1 MQSEAN
7 LTLEKAKTVAPQK
20 EAIAEQS
27 VQLRDGSKQSPILL
41 GQVRGNH
48 SSKPQSKRRDTA
60 VRSDKQSTVKDAAP
74 GSVGKLHCTRCGK
87 SKHQKRD
94 RCKKTQHA
102 TNVIKRAII
111 RVNVSP
117 KLLQPLLVNSELS
130 LNTAFVGSVS
140 SKQQSSW
147 NTTLQVREKEIR
159 FKIDTGAEVTA
170 ISEETFR
177 QLGGASLQR
186 PRNVLYGP
194 ARHTLDVLGQFMTT
208 LR

>member
-1 MQSEAN
+1 M
-7 LTLEKAKTVAPQK
+7 
-20 EAIAEQS
+20 
-27 VQLRDGSKQSPILL
+27 
-41 GQVRGNH
+41 
-48 SSKPQSKRRDTA
+48 
-60 VRSDKQSTVKDAAP
+60 KDAAP
-74 GSVGKLHCTRCGK
+74 GSVGKPHCTRCGK
-87 SKHQKRD
+87 SEHQKRD
-94 RCKKTQHA
+94 RCKTQHA
-102 TNVIKRAII
+102 TNVIKMAII

-130 LNTAFVGSVS
+130 LDTAFVGSVS

-159 FKIDTGAEVTA
+159 FKIDAGGEVNA
-170 ISEETFR
+170 VSEETFR

-208 LR
+208 LRYEQRSSLYSQSL

>member
-1 MQSEAN
+1 MAN
-7 LTLEKAKTVAPQK
+7 QNTRKRQ
-20 EAIAEQS
+20 
-27 VQLRDGSKQSPILL
+27 VQ
-41 GQVRGNH
+41 
-48 SSKPQSKRRDTA
+48 
-60 VRSDKQSTVKDAAP
+60 
-74 GSVGKLHCTRCGK
+74 
-87 SKHQKRD
+87 
-94 RCKKTQHA
+94 KTQHA

-111 RVNVSP
+111 RVNVFP

-130 LNTAFVGSVS
+130 LDTAFVGSVS

-147 NTTLQVREKEIR
+147 NTTLQVRETEIR

-208 LR
+208 LRYEQHSSLYSQSL